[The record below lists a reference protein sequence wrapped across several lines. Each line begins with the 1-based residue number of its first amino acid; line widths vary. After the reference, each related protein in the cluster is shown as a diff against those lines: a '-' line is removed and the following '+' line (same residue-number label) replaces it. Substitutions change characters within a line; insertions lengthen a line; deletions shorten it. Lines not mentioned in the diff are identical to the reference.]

1 MKGGFIMVNI
11 LEEIKRDLDSFLGHE
26 VSIKAN
32 NGRKK
37 IMRKVGI
44 LEKTYPRVFV
54 IKVQDEDS
62 PRRLSY
68 SYADILTETVEIKV
82 KGQEDRI
89 GCLNP

>member
-1 MKGGFIMVNI
+1 MVNI
-11 LEEIKRDLDSFLGHE
+11 LEEIKRDLDGFLGHE

-54 IKVQDEDS
+54 IKVQEEDS

-82 KGQEDRI
+82 KGRQLPTTKNV
-89 GCLNP
+89 GLQKP